1 MIFILL
7 LNFVDFNR
15 NVKEPKSK
23 SQSLQFCFLLLVLFL
38 FLIKQVLLAFLCKWR
53 CHK

>member
-1 MIFILL
+1 MFLLL
-7 LNFVDFNR
+7 LNFVDF
-15 NVKEPKSK
+15 EPKGN
-23 SQSLQFCFLLLVLFL
+23 SQSLQFCFLLQVLFL